1 MKQVPSDNLKLL
13 TVNNIMT
20 AIKNYD
26 YDVKDMNL
34 LYDSLKEKDDVDEDL
49 DDLIFISMKLA
60 FLEGIR
66 YQQQMQM
73 FLNMNM

>member
-1 MKQVPSDNLKLL
+1 MKQYPSSNLKLF
-13 TVNNIMT
+13 TVNNLVM

-26 YDVKDMNL
+26 YDLKDMDI

-49 DDLIFISMKLA
+49 DDLLFISMKIA

-66 YQQQMQM
+66 YQQKMES